1 MLSEISQ
8 PEPQILHVITYMW
21 NLKKKK
27 FRKQTVEKW
36 LPGLGEIE
44 MGKRVDFHL

>member
-8 PEPQILHVITYMW
+8 REPQILHVITYMW
-21 NLKKKK
+21 NLKQ

-36 LPGLGEIE
+36 LPGLVEIE